1 MFLPKLIGP
10 DSVTNCGTSFGLVKG
25 GRGAAGS
32 SFGGV
37 MALRKINKTL
47 MQQIA
52 DRLGSGETLL
62 KITAEADMP
71 SYRTVTRAVLK
82 DDELYEIY
90 RKGRLMQAE
99 YYSDH
104 INDIAMAPLP
114 DNVDPRMINAE
125 VQRRRLEV
133 DTLKFTMAK
142 LQPWGL
148 RDKKEEA
155 PAQQSITI
163 SWQGNEVTAEQGEG

>member
-1 MFLPKLIGP
+1 
-10 DSVTNCGTSFGLVKG
+10 
-25 GRGAAGS
+25 
-32 SFGGV
+32 
-37 MALRKINKTL
+37 
-47 MQQIA
+47 
-52 DRLGSGETLL
+52 
-62 KITAEADMP
+62 MP
-71 SYRTVTRAVLK
+71 SYRTVTRSVLK

-114 DNVDPRMINAE
+114 DDVDPRMINAE

-133 DTLKFTMAK
+133 DTLKFTMGK

>member
-1 MFLPKLIGP
+1 
-10 DSVTNCGTSFGLVKG
+10 
-25 GRGAAGS
+25 
-32 SFGGV
+32 
-37 MALRKINKTL
+37 MAVRKINKTL
-47 MQQIA
+47 MTQIA

-62 KITAEADMP
+62 KICAEEGMP
-71 SYRTVTRAVLK
+71 GYRTVTRAVLK

-99 YYSDH
+99 FYSDH
-104 INDIAMAPLP
+104 INDIAMSPLP
-114 DNVDPRMINAE
+114 QDLDPRMLNAE

-133 DTLKFTMAK
+133 DTLKFTMGK

>member
-1 MFLPKLIGP
+1 M
-10 DSVTNCGTSFGLVKG
+10 VKG
-25 GRGAAGS
+25 GRGTAGS

-62 KITAEADMP
+62 KITAEDGMP

-114 DNVDPRMINAE
+114 DDVDPRMINAE

-133 DTLKFTMAK
+133 DTLKFTMGK

>member
-1 MFLPKLIGP
+1 
-10 DSVTNCGTSFGLVKG
+10 
-25 GRGAAGS
+25 
-32 SFGGV
+32 
-37 MALRKINKTL
+37 MAFRKINKTL
-47 MQQIA
+47 MTQIA

-62 KITAEADMP
+62 KICAEEGMP
-71 SYRTVTRAVLK
+71 GYRTVTRAVLK
-82 DDELYEIY
+82 DDERYEIY

-99 YYSDH
+99 FYSDH
-104 INDIAMAPLP
+104 INDIAMSPLP
-114 DNVDPRMINAE
+114 QDLDPRMLNAE

-133 DTLKFTMAK
+133 DTLKFTMGK

>member
-1 MFLPKLIGP
+1 MYHRLDVAGHFMTSLGWL
-10 DSVTNCGTSFGLVKG
+10 SVCFAGHSFDQH
-25 GRGAAGS
+25 RRA
-32 SFGGV
+32 

-47 MQQIA
+47 MSDIA

-62 KITAEADMP
+62 KICAEKDMP

-90 RKGRLMQAE
+90 RKGRLLQAE

-104 INDIAMAPLP
+104 INSLAMSPLP
-114 DNVDPRMINAE
+114 DDCDPRQLNAE

-133 DTLKFTMAK
+133 DTLKFTMGK

-148 RDKKEEA
+148 RDKKEDA

-163 SWQGNEVTAEQGEG
+163 SWQGNEVVAEEGQG